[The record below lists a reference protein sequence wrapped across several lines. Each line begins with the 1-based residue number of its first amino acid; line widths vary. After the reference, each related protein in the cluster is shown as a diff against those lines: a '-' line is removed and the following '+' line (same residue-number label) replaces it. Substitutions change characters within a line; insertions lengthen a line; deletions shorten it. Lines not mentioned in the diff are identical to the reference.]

1 MDVFVGSIDQGTTST
16 RFVIFDGEGR
26 RVASH
31 QLAVESLHPQP
42 GWHEQDPLSLL
53 SSVETCIAKAL
64 TTFRTTGHQT
74 AHIRTL
80 GLANQ
85 RETLLTWDAE
95 TGTPLYNAIVWSD
108 TRTASLVREVKS
120 KKGADDLVRRCG
132 QPPSTSASAIKLLW
146 LLCNVEA
153 VARAYDAGRLAVG
166 TVDTWLLYHLNGGSR
181 REGGPVYVTD
191 VTNAS
196 RTMWMNIHTR
206 TYDQSLLSFFGIDA
220 AKLSLPSIHPSSHPT
235 AFGSLATGPLAG
247 TRITSC
253 LGDQS
258 AALIGHGAFTAGM
271 AKNTYGTGCFL
282 LYNVGPE
289 PVLSSHGLQTTVAY
303 DLGEGHSRAY
313 ALEGSVPV
321 AGSGIS
327 FLLNL
332 GFIDDVK
339 AIDTVGRSVPD
350 NGGVYFVT
358 AFSGLQAPYWIDS
371 AQGTLF

>member
-1 MDVFVGSIDQGTTST
+1 MDVFVGSIDQGTAST
-16 RFVIFDGEGR
+16 RFVIFDGGGR

-31 QLAVESLHPQP
+31 QVAVGSLYPRP
-42 GWHEQDPLSLL
+42 GWHEQDPLALL
-53 SSVETCIAKAL
+53 SSVETCIDEALQSFLTRGHAK
-64 TTFRTTGHQT
+64 
-74 AHIRTL
+74 AHIRTI

-85 RETLLTWDAE
+85 RETLLTWDTK
-95 TGTPLYNAIVWSD
+95 TGEPLHNAMVWSD
-108 TRTASLVREVKS
+108 TRTASLVRQVKS
-120 KKGADDLVRRCG
+120 RKGADLVVTLCG
-132 QPPSTSASAIKLLW
+132 RPASTSASAIKLVW

-166 TVDTWLLYHLNGGSR
+166 TVDSWLIYRLNGGLH

-191 VTNAS
+191 VSNAS
-196 RTMWMNIHTR
+196 RTMWMNIRTR
-206 TYDQSLLSFFGIDA
+206 EYDDELLSFFGVDA
-220 AKLSLPSIHPSSHPT
+220 AKLTLPTIHPSSHPT

-247 TRITSC
+247 TRITGC

-258 AALIGHGAFTAGM
+258 AALIGHGALTAGS

-289 PVLSSHGLQTTVAY
+289 PVISTNGLHTTVAY
-303 DLGEGHSRAY
+303 DLGNGHSLAY

-327 FLLNL
+327 FLVNL

-339 AIDTVGRSVPD
+339 AIDALAASKPPTGSTTPK
-350 NGGVYFVT
+350 
-358 AFSGLQAPYWIDS
+358 APSSG
-371 AQGTLF
+371 